1 MSRGGRNA
9 ALFVADKRSNP
20 GTCAG
25 KLKQYSAGDRLKLM
39 KTISLAAA
47 GAAAIAALAFLAVPG
62 TGAPPPPKPAAPSQ
76 PLKLGTPPPR
86 VEAQPSSMN
95 QVQLTFAP
103 VVKRIAPA
111 VVNVYARSVAQ
122 VQVNPL
128 FNDPFFSQFFGA
140 TPEMRQRVQQSLGS
154 GVIVRADGLILT
166 NNHVV
171 AGGTDIVV
179 ALNDKREFK
188 AKVLTADPR
197 TDLAVVKIDTKGER
211 LPVVPFGDSDAVQ
224 VGDLVL
230 AIGDPFGVGQTV
242 TMGIVSALART
253 QGSANDYQFFIQTDA
268 AINPGN
274 SGGAL
279 VTTDGKL
286 AGINTAIYSRSGG
299 NIGIGFAIPANLAR
313 RVVEGVEGGGS
324 VKLAWIGANGQAVT
338 SAIAE
343 SIGLPRPGGVLIKD
357 IYPGGP
363 LADAGVKS
371 GDVVLSVD
379 GANVDDMQ
387 SLNYRIA
394 TRKPGD
400 TVKVRVESGKNMRD
414 VSVKLA
420 LPPENPPRELTA
432 ITGRNPLTGAKVEN
446 LSPAVALELQAD
458 LLAKGVVIVSVDPN
472 SYSGNYGFQS
482 GDIVKSVNGVNI
494 NRVGELSRALNGASH
509 WDLVIERGNRRLTL
523 SVDA

>member
-1 MSRGGRNA
+1 
-9 ALFVADKRSNP
+9 
-20 GTCAG
+20 
-25 KLKQYSAGDRLKLM
+25 M
-39 KTISLAAA
+39 KTVSLAVA
-47 GAAAIAALAFLAVPG
+47 GVAAIAALAFFAMPG
-62 TGAPPPPKPAAPSQ
+62 AGAPPGPKPVQAPQ
-76 PLKLGTPPPR
+76 PLKLAPPPR
-86 VEAQPSSMN
+86 VEAQPSSMS

-128 FNDPFFSQFFGA
+128 FADPFFSQFFGA

-171 AGGTDIVV
+171 EGGTDIVV

-188 AKVLTADPR
+188 AKVLTADSR
-197 TDLAVVKIDTKGER
+197 TDLAVLKIDTKGER
-211 LPVVPFGDSDAVQ
+211 LPTVPFGDSDAVQ

-253 QGSANDYQFFIQTDA
+253 QGAGANDYQFFIQTDA

-343 SIGLPRPGGVLIKD
+343 SMGLPRRGGVLIKD

-363 LADAGVKS
+363 LANAGVKS
-371 GDVVLSVD
+371 SDVVLSVD

-394 TRKPGD
+394 IHKPGD
-400 TVKVRVESGKNMRD
+400 RVKVRVESGRD
-414 VSVKLA
+414 IREVSVALA
-420 LPPENPPRELTA
+420 LPPENPPREVTVIA
-432 ITGRNPLTGAKVEN
+432 GRNPLTGAKVEN

-458 LLAKGVVIVSVDPN
+458 LLAKGVVVLSVSPN
-472 SYSGNYGFQS
+472 SYSGNYGFQP
-482 GDIVKSVNGVNI
+482 GDIVRSVNGTGI
-494 NRVGELSRALNGASH
+494 NRVGDLTRVLNGPSH

-523 SVDA
+523 SVDG